1 MPVRMMQRNNLANA
15 FIAINDGPTNAAL
28 AAAKTE
34 IGEATWKQG
43 HTPGAEKTVRAALQ
57 AQGARYE
64 TELSGELTGIT
75 LAETQA
81 NGEKFQKLRVTLE
94 NGADKT
100 ILSADLS
107 SEYAQRLIAKLDR
120 ASQEQAG
127 QTVSIGGFAESVE
140 RDGRAYT
147 NHVAT
152 MRDAQKQEITAV
164 PGHFEQAQERVSQAQ
179 APMLAAGMGDNKKV
193 LNQIADTAREAYFA
207 EVVQGLAERLKE
219 QGVAPKQAYPR
230 LEGHQQDEQGT
241 WRSVGLYVDNHG
253 TARGIL
259 AVENPEQGLKE
270 RHSVEFSERTS
281 KSGIPMLSASIS
293 REDGSKTYVNI
304 LPHENRNTGEKFL
317 SASFGERDPDG
328 KLRQVDGK
336 GGGLKPNEAVKQL
349 GDQDRTV
356 QMARQKFGV
365 DVLAPSKEQAQGV
378 ER

>member
-241 WRSVGLYVDNHG
+241 WRSVGLYVDNQG
-253 TARGIL
+253 TARGVL

-328 KLRQVDGK
+328 KLRQVEGK
-336 GGGLKPNEAVKQL
+336 GGGLKLNEAVKQL
-349 GDQDRTV
+349 GNQDRTV
-356 QMARQKFGV
+356 QMAREKFGV

>member
-127 QTVSIGGFAESVE
+127 QTVSISGFAESVE

-241 WRSVGLYVDNHG
+241 WRSVGLYVDNQG